1 MIREILIRT
10 NMDQAPG
17 GMELL
22 TPGTSLRWGNCRFG
36 FNPDEDGRADFAVVI
51 YNARPYDRFDRAPDT
66 LLIAGEP

>member
-1 MIREILIRT
+1 
-10 NMDQAPG
+10 
-17 GMELL
+17 MELL